1 MLLLR
6 RRTVKNPARTGFS
19 LVELS
24 VVLAI
29 LSIVAVF
36 GLEAAATFV
45 SRTAGTI
52 SKERLATVDTAIVSF
67 FRIYGRLPC
76 PSARN
81 LAPTAPSNYGLEDCS
96 ITVLPSVSTVGGRVM
111 SGAVPFRT
119 LNLPMSASIDG
130 FENKINY
137 VVTKN
142 LTVAGTTTG
151 RFGHP
156 TDGVGGIEV
165 RSGILEQPCASSKCQ
180 ILANPA
186 ATPSQGAAYFLFS
199 SGADRRGARTARGA
213 ATTICVPAAASH
225 GRRIDSQ
232 NCVQGDSAVRALMTP
247 SSIDY
252 NVFYDSRF
260 NAGLNLVNYFD
271 DYVLW
276 RSKAML

>member
-1 MLLLR
+1 MLLSR
-6 RRTVKNPARTGFS
+6 RRTARTSARTGFS

-24 VVLAI
+24 IVLAI
-29 LSIVAVF
+29 MSIVAVF

-45 SRTAGTI
+45 TRTAGNI
-52 SKERLATVDTAIVSF
+52 SKERLVTVDVAIANF

-76 PSARN
+76 PADRGLS
-81 LAPTAPSNYGLEDCS
+81 PTPPSNYGLEDCT
-96 ITVLPSVSTVGGRVM
+96 IAVLTSTTVGGGVM

-119 LNLPMSASIDG
+119 LNLPSSASIDG

-142 LTVAGTTTG
+142 LTVAGTTSG
-151 RFGHP
+151 RFGNA

-165 RSGILEQPCASSKCQ
+165 RSGILEQPCSSSKCQ

-186 ATPSQGAAYFLFS
+186 ASPNQGAAYFLFS
-199 SGADRRGARTARGA
+199 SGADRRGARTARGSA
-213 ATTICVPAAASH
+213 AVACVPAAASH

-232 NCVQGDSAVRALMTP
+232 NCVQGDTAVRALMTP
-247 SSIDY
+247 STIPY